1 MFFRFVERKKNIFY
15 CMRTRINRAR
25 KVKNIGQRL
34 VRHCALRR
42 YENILLNA
50 SANEKKV
57 VLLQTLFK
65 YLTKAMEILSNRI
78 LNMAESETLAMTA
91 KARELK
97 AQGKDVISLSIGEPD
112 FNTPETVKE
121 AAKKAI
127 DDNFTHYPPVPG
139 YPDLREAVCEKFR
152 RDNGLEFKPEQIVV
166 STGAKQSIYQLVQ
179 CLVNPGDE
187 VIIPTPFWVSYKEIV
202 RVAEGKCVYVKT
214 KIENDFKVTPQQIE
228 EAITPRTKLI
238 MFSSPSNPTGML
250 YSKEE
255 LRGIAEVVAKHPNV
269 YVMADEIYEHINFVG
284 QHQSIAQFPEVKDR
298 VITIN
303 GVAKGFAMTGWRIGF
318 IAAPTVI
325 AKACNKL
332 QGQVTSATCS
342 IAQKAT
348 VRAMLMDPK
357 NSTEIIDMRN
367 TFLKR
372 RDMVYKLLCDIPGLK
387 VRLPQGAFYFFPDV
401 SSYYGKN
408 FNGQVIANST
418 DMAFYLLNEAN
429 VATVMGSAFGDDACI
444 RLSYATSE
452 DLLIEAIRRIKE
464 ALLKLK

>member
-1 MFFRFVERKKNIFY
+1 
-15 CMRTRINRAR
+15 
-25 KVKNIGQRL
+25 
-34 VRHCALRR
+34 
-42 YENILLNA
+42 
-50 SANEKKV
+50 
-57 VLLQTLFK
+57 
-65 YLTKAMEILSNRI
+65 MEILSNRI

-121 AAKKAI
+121 AAKQAI

-139 YPDLREAVCEKFR
+139 YADLREAVCMKFK
-152 RDNGLEFKPEQIVV
+152 RDNNLDFKPEQIVV

-214 KIENDFKVTPQQIE
+214 KIENDFKVTPEQLE
-228 EAITPRTKLI
+228 AAITPKTKLI

-250 YSKEE
+250 YTKEE
-255 LRGIAEVVAKHPNV
+255 LKGIADVVARHENLFI
-269 YVMADEIYEHINFVG
+269 MADEIYEHINFVG
-284 QHQSIAQFPEVKDR
+284 NHESIAQFAEIKDR
-298 VITIN
+298 VITVN

-318 IAAPTVI
+318 IAAPLVI

-348 VRAMLMDPK
+348 VRAMQMDPAT
-357 NSTEIIDMRN
+357 SEDIINMRN
-367 TFLKR
+367 IFRQR

-401 SSYYGKN
+401 SSYYGKS
-408 FNGQVIANST
+408 FNGKKIENST

-429 VATVMGSAFGDDACI
+429 VATVMGSAFGDDTCI

-452 DLLIEAIRRIKE
+452 ELLREALRRIKE
-464 ALLKLK
+464 ALANLK

>member
-1 MFFRFVERKKNIFY
+1 MN
-15 CMRTRINRAR
+15 
-25 KVKNIGQRL
+25 
-34 VRHCALRR
+34 
-42 YENILLNA
+42 
-50 SANEKKV
+50 
-57 VLLQTLFK
+57 
-65 YLTKAMEILSNRI
+65 ILSNRI

-121 AAKKAI
+121 AAKQAI

-139 YPDLREAVCEKFR
+139 YPDLRQAVCDKFK
-152 RDNGLEFKPEQIVV
+152 RDNNLDFTPEQIVV

-202 RVAEGKCVYVKT
+202 RVAEGKCVYV
-214 KIENDFKVTPQQIE
+214 TPK
-228 EAITPRTKLI
+228 TKLI

-250 YSKEE
+250 YTKEE
-255 LRGIAEVVAKHPNV
+255 LKGIADVVAKHENLF
-269 YVMADEIYEHINFVG
+269 VMADEIYEHINFVG
-284 QHQSIAQFPEVKDR
+284 KHESIAQFPEVKDR
-298 VITIN
+298 VITVN

-318 IAAPTVI
+318 IAAPLVI

-348 VRAMLMDPK
+348 VRAMQMDPAT
-357 NSTEIIDMRN
+357 SEDIINMRN
-367 TFLKR
+367 IFRQR

-401 SSYYGKN
+401 SSYYGKS
-408 FNGQVIANST
+408 FNGKKIENST

-429 VATVMGSAFGDDACI
+429 VATVMGSAFGDDDCI

-452 DLLIEAIRRIKE
+452 ELLREALRRIKE
-464 ALLKLK
+464 ALANLK

>member
-1 MFFRFVERKKNIFY
+1 
-15 CMRTRINRAR
+15 
-25 KVKNIGQRL
+25 
-34 VRHCALRR
+34 
-42 YENILLNA
+42 
-50 SANEKKV
+50 
-57 VLLQTLFK
+57 
-65 YLTKAMEILSNRI
+65 MEILSNRI

-112 FNTPETVKE
+112 FNTPEAVKL

-139 YPDLREAVCEKFR
+139 YPDLREAICTKFK
-152 RDNGLEFKPEQIVV
+152 RDNNLDFKPEQIVV

-214 KIENDFKVTPQQIE
+214 KIENDFKVTPQQLE

-250 YSKEE
+250 YTKEE
-255 LRGIAEVVAKHPNV
+255 LKAIADVVAKHDNIFI
-269 YVMADEIYEHINFVG
+269 MADEIYEHINFVG
-284 QHQSIAQFPEVKDR
+284 KHESIAQFENVRDR
-298 VITIN
+298 VITVN

-348 VRAMLMDPK
+348 VCAMLMDPTT
-357 NSTEIIDMRN
+357 SEDIINMRN
-367 TFLKR
+367 IFQKR

-387 VRLPQGAFYFFPDV
+387 VRLPQGAFYFFPEV
-401 SSYYGKN
+401 SAYYGKRFGEYTIN
-408 FNGQVIANST
+408 NST
-418 DMAFYLLNEAN
+418 DLAMYLLNEAN
-429 VATVMGSAFGDDACI
+429 VATVMGSAFGDDNCI

-452 DLLIEAIRRIKE
+452 ELLVEALRRIKE
-464 ALLKLK
+464 ALLKLQ

>member
-1 MFFRFVERKKNIFY
+1 MN
-15 CMRTRINRAR
+15 
-25 KVKNIGQRL
+25 
-34 VRHCALRR
+34 
-42 YENILLNA
+42 
-50 SANEKKV
+50 
-57 VLLQTLFK
+57 
-65 YLTKAMEILSNRI
+65 ILSNRI

-112 FNTPETVKE
+112 FNTPEIVKE
-121 AAKKAI
+121 AAKQAI

-139 YPDLREAVCEKFR
+139 YPDLREAVCQKFK
-152 RDNGLEFKPEQIVV
+152 RDNNLDFKPEQIVV
-166 STGAKQSIYQLVQ
+166 STGAKQSIYQVVQ

-187 VIIPTPFWVSYKEIV
+187 VIIPTPYWVSYKEIV

-214 KIENDFKVTPQQIE
+214 LIENDFKVTPEQIE
-228 EAITPRTKLI
+228 AAITPRTKLI

-250 YSKEE
+250 YTKEE
-255 LRGIAEVVAKHPNV
+255 LKGIAEVVARHENV
-269 YVMADEIYEHINFVG
+269 FIMADEIYEHINFVG
-284 QHQSIAQFPEVKDR
+284 KHESIAQFPEVRDR

-318 IAAPTVI
+318 IAAPLEI

-348 VRAMLMDPK
+348 VRAMQMDP
-357 NSTEIIDMRN
+357 NTSEDIINMRN
-367 TFLKR
+367 IFRQR

-401 SSYYGKN
+401 SSYYGKC
-408 FNGQVIANST
+408 FNGNKIENST

-429 VATVMGSAFGDDACI
+429 VATVMGSAFGDDTCI

-452 DLLIEAIRRIKE
+452 ELLREALRRIKD
-464 ALLKLK
+464 ALANLK

>member
-1 MFFRFVERKKNIFY
+1 MN
-15 CMRTRINRAR
+15 
-25 KVKNIGQRL
+25 
-34 VRHCALRR
+34 
-42 YENILLNA
+42 
-50 SANEKKV
+50 
-57 VLLQTLFK
+57 
-65 YLTKAMEILSNRI
+65 ILSNRI

-112 FNTPETVKE
+112 FNTPEEVKE
-121 AAKKAI
+121 AAKQAI

-139 YPDLREAVCEKFR
+139 YPDLREAVCKKFK
-152 RDNGLEFKPEQIVV
+152 RDNNLDFKSEQIVV
-166 STGAKQSIYQLVQ
+166 STGAKQSIYQVVQ

-214 KIENDFKVTPQQIE
+214 DIENDFKVTPEQLE
-228 EAITPRTKLI
+228 AAITPKTKLI

-250 YSKEE
+250 YTKEE
-255 LRGIAEVVAKHPNV
+255 LKGIADVVARHENV
-269 YVMADEIYEHINFVG
+269 FVMADEIYEHINFVG
-284 QHQSIAQFPEVKDR
+284 KHESIAQFPEVRDR

-318 IAAPTVI
+318 IGAPLTI

-348 VRAMLMDPK
+348 VRAMEMDPTT
-357 NSTEIIDMRN
+357 SEDIINMRN
-367 TFLKR
+367 IFRQR
-372 RDMVYKLLCDIPGLK
+372 RDMVYKLLCEIPGLK

-401 SSYYGKN
+401 SSYYGKS
-408 FNGQVIANST
+408 FNGTKIENST

-452 DLLIEAIRRIKE
+452 DLLREALRRIKE
-464 ALLKLK
+464 ALANLK

>member
-1 MFFRFVERKKNIFY
+1 MN
-15 CMRTRINRAR
+15 
-25 KVKNIGQRL
+25 
-34 VRHCALRR
+34 
-42 YENILLNA
+42 
-50 SANEKKV
+50 
-57 VLLQTLFK
+57 
-65 YLTKAMEILSNRI
+65 ILSNRI

-112 FNTPETVKE
+112 FNTPEIVKE
-121 AAKKAI
+121 AAKQAI

-139 YPDLREAVCEKFR
+139 YPDLREAVCQKFK
-152 RDNGLEFKPEQIVV
+152 RDNNLDFKPEQIVV
-166 STGAKQSIYQLVQ
+166 STGAKQSIYQVVQ

-187 VIIPTPFWVSYKEIV
+187 VIIPTPYWVSYKEIV

-214 KIENDFKVTPQQIE
+214 LIENDFKVTPEQIE
-228 EAITPRTKLI
+228 AAITPKTKLI

-250 YSKEE
+250 YTKEE
-255 LRGIAEVVAKHPNV
+255 LKGIAEVVARHENV
-269 YVMADEIYEHINFVG
+269 FIMADEIYEHINFVG
-284 QHQSIAQFPEVKDR
+284 KHESIAQFPEVRDR

-318 IAAPTVI
+318 IAAPLEI

-348 VRAMLMDPK
+348 VRAMQMDP
-357 NSTEIIDMRN
+357 NTSEDIINMRN
-367 TFLKR
+367 IFRQR

-401 SSYYGKN
+401 SSYYGKS
-408 FNGQVIANST
+408 FNGNKIENST

-429 VATVMGSAFGDDACI
+429 VATVMGSAFGDDSCI

-452 DLLIEAIRRIKE
+452 ELLREALRRIKD
-464 ALLKLK
+464 ALANLK

>member
-1 MFFRFVERKKNIFY
+1 MN
-15 CMRTRINRAR
+15 
-25 KVKNIGQRL
+25 
-34 VRHCALRR
+34 
-42 YENILLNA
+42 
-50 SANEKKV
+50 
-57 VLLQTLFK
+57 
-65 YLTKAMEILSNRI
+65 ILSNRI

-112 FNTPETVKE
+112 FNTPEIVKE
-121 AAKKAI
+121 AAKQAI

-139 YPDLREAVCEKFR
+139 YPDLREAVCQKFK
-152 RDNGLEFKPEQIVV
+152 RDNNLDFKPEQIVV
-166 STGAKQSIYQLVQ
+166 STGAKQSIYQVVQ

-187 VIIPTPFWVSYKEIV
+187 VIIPTPYWVSYKEIV

-214 KIENDFKVTPQQIE
+214 LIENDFKVTPEPIE
-228 EAITPRTKLI
+228 AAITPRTKLI

-250 YSKEE
+250 YTKEE
-255 LRGIAEVVAKHPNV
+255 LKGIAEVVARHENV
-269 YVMADEIYEHINFVG
+269 FIMADEIYEHINFVG
-284 QHQSIAQFPEVKDR
+284 KHESIAQFPEVRDR

-318 IAAPTVI
+318 IAAPLEI

-348 VRAMLMDPK
+348 VRAMQMDP
-357 NSTEIIDMRN
+357 NTSEDIINMRN
-367 TFLKR
+367 IFRQR

-401 SSYYGKN
+401 SSYYGKS
-408 FNGQVIANST
+408 FNGNKIENST

-429 VATVMGSAFGDDACI
+429 VATVMGSAFGDDTCI

-452 DLLIEAIRRIKE
+452 ELLREALRRIKD
-464 ALLKLK
+464 ALANLK